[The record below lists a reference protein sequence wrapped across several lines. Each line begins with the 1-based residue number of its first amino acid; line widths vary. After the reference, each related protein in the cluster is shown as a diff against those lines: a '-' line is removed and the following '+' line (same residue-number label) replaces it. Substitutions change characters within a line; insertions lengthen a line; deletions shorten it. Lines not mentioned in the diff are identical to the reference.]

1 MSREMER
8 ESMAV
13 EGEVSK
19 EKALERQD
27 LMRKAAEVLALLH
40 ARTTARAFRARKD
53 DSQHLAYAR
62 ATMQAV
68 QISAGLL
75 RDADLDELAA
85 RLAVLEQR
93 RA

>member
-1 MSREMER
+1 MER
-8 ESMAV
+8 ESKTA

-27 LMRKAAEVLALLH
+27 LMRKAAEVLNLLH

-53 DSQHLAYAR
+53 DSQRLAYAR

>member
-1 MSREMER
+1 MSPEMER
-8 ESMAV
+8 ELKAA

-40 ARTTARAFRARKD
+40 ARTTTRVFRARKD

-75 RDADLDELAA
+75 RDADLDELSA